1 MTTSAARRVVADC
14 HVALQLLEEEQDSQR
29 WRVHWAAA
37 VALIRAVGHV
47 LDKVDGIDPKTKKAS
62 KMAFKRWRDDPDCE
76 IFRSFIEFERNN
88 ILKEYRFGP
97 HPTDEVELALSVPL
111 RHPETGEAF
120 HETEVYSIGENIY
133 KPMLEGFR
141 EGDDARDV
149 LAETLEWWSRELD
162 AIDATVGQLR

>member
-1 MTTSAARRVVADC
+1 MTTSAARVVIADC
-14 HVALQLLEEEQDSQR
+14 YVALQLLEEEQDSRR

-47 LDKVDGIDPKTKKAS
+47 LNKVDGIDKHVKEASHLAFQRWKA
-62 KMAFKRWRDDPDCE
+62 DPNCV
-76 IFRSFIEFERNN
+76 IFRDFIEAERNN

-97 HPTDEVELALSVPL
+97 HPTDEVEIALYFTLENS
-111 RHPETGEAF
+111 ETGKIIR
-120 HETEVYSIGENIY
+120 ETEVVSIDQNIY

-149 LAETLEWWSRELD
+149 LTEALDWWIRELD
-162 AIDATVGQLR
+162 AIDATVAQRR